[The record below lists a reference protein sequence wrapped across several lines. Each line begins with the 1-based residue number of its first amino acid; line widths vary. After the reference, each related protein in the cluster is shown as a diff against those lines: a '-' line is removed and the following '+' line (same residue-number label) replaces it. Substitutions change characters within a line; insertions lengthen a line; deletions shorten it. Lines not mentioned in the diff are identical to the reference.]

1 MERTVPVAAT
11 QLPKKG
17 TDTSHIVH
25 GPFLYGVLTKN
36 TYVLGCVLIGYGYVG
51 GRNTKTLI

>member
-17 TDTSHIVH
+17 TGTSHIVY

-36 TYVLGCVLIGYGYVG
+36 TYVLVYAPIGYEYVG
-51 GRNTKTLI
+51 GRNTKTLT